1 MSHFSTVKTELRDRE
16 SLLAALRDLGQEPS
30 SGEQPVRGYR
40 GQTVTADLCCPQSEG
55 GDIGFRWNS
64 AEQRYELVTDLDL
77 WKQSVPVER
86 FLAQLTQRYALQSI
100 LRSSAEEGYQV
111 AEQRQ
116 QADGSIELVVTRWQG
131 GAASILHWLFAQSL
145 PQRQRLLPM
154 AWSLC
159 SGVPCVR
166 KRCGWMKS
174 FALVA
179 ATAPMWRATPS
190 WWSRT
195 TDAPA

>member
-16 SLLAALRDLGQEPS
+16 SLMAALRDLGQEPS
-30 SGEQPVRGYR
+30 TGEQPVRGYR

-64 AEQRYELVTDLDL
+64 AEQHYELVTDLDL

-131 GAASILHWLFAQSL
+131 
-145 PQRQRLLPM
+145 
-154 AWSLC
+154 
-159 SGVPCVR
+159 
-166 KRCGWMKS
+166 
-174 FALVA
+174 
-179 ATAPMWRATPS
+179 
-190 WWSRT
+190 
-195 TDAPA
+195 

>member
-1 MSHFSTVKTELRDRE
+1 MSHFSTVKTELRDRA

-30 SGEQPVRGYR
+30 AGEQPVRGYR

-64 AEQRYELVTDLDL
+64 AEQHYELVTDLDL
-77 WKQSVPVER
+77 WKQTVPVER

-131 GAASILHWLFAQSL
+131 
-145 PQRQRLLPM
+145 
-154 AWSLC
+154 
-159 SGVPCVR
+159 
-166 KRCGWMKS
+166 
-174 FALVA
+174 
-179 ATAPMWRATPS
+179 
-190 WWSRT
+190 
-195 TDAPA
+195 

>member
-30 SGEQPVRGYR
+30 AAEQPVRGYR

-64 AEQRYELVTDLDL
+64 AEQHYELVTDLDL

-131 GAASILHWLFAQSL
+131 
-145 PQRQRLLPM
+145 
-154 AWSLC
+154 
-159 SGVPCVR
+159 
-166 KRCGWMKS
+166 
-174 FALVA
+174 
-179 ATAPMWRATPS
+179 
-190 WWSRT
+190 
-195 TDAPA
+195 

>member
-30 SGEQPVRGYR
+30 AGEQPVRGYR
-40 GQTVTADLCCPQSEG
+40 GQTVTADLCCPQSKG

-64 AEQRYELVTDLDL
+64 AEQHYELVTDLDL

-111 AEQRQ
+111 AEQRE

-131 GAASILHWLFAQSL
+131 
-145 PQRQRLLPM
+145 
-154 AWSLC
+154 
-159 SGVPCVR
+159 
-166 KRCGWMKS
+166 
-174 FALVA
+174 
-179 ATAPMWRATPS
+179 
-190 WWSRT
+190 
-195 TDAPA
+195 